1 MVLEHRED
9 GGVVRWNAFDALR
22 QEVRA
27 QLVADRLADEPEC
40 LRGQPSIRRAAGL
53 VQLEFLVQQVAQTIQ
68 QLALQR
74 MLRRRHRPGRITAER
89 QGHRCLVSLDD
100 QLSQRAGMLVL
111 ARQHVQPVLA
121 IRPVTKA
128 VRLPQRPVPRVPDQA
143 IGLLDVQVD
152 RDLANVVQQRGVGGP
167 GGPGLGLRGLGLG
180 RGAGRK
186 QVGLPQ
192 FERVGHDLQ
201 TVVQHAA
208 RPGMVMR
215 LRGRELLD
223 QFGVVLQRR
232 QVQRAELP
240 TRQRGA
246 LPDVFQQPL
255 PARLRQQRCG
265 RLRWR
270 QPFGRLDRRWRGG
283 GGQRHPFALEQRKHG
298 DILVMGWPEE
308 PFGLFG

>member
-1 MVLEHRED
+1 M
-9 GGVVRWNAFDALR
+9 
-22 QEVRA
+22 
-27 QLVADRLADEPEC
+27 
-40 LRGQPSIRRAAGL
+40 
-53 VQLEFLVQQVAQTIQ
+53 
-68 QLALQR
+68 
-74 MLRRRHRPGRITAER
+74 
-89 QGHRCLVSLDD
+89 
-100 QLSQRAGMLVL
+100 
-111 ARQHVQPVLA
+111 QPVLA

-128 VRLPQRPVPRVPDQA
+128 VRLPQRPVPGVPDQA

-180 RGAGRK
+180 RGAGRE

-223 QFGVVLQRR
+223 QLGVAFQRR

-270 QPFGRLDRRWRGG
+270 QLFGGFDRRWRGG
-283 GGQRHPFALEQRKHG
+283 VGQRHPFALEQ
-298 DILVMGWPEE
+298 
-308 PFGLFG
+308 